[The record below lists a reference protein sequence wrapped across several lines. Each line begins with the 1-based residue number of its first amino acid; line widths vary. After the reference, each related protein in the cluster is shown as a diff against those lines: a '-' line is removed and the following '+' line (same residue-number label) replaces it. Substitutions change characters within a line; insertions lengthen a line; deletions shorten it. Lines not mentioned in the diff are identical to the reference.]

1 MMRRTLES
9 HRMYAVFRAALL
21 ASLIVA
27 PTAESAEP
35 PQAPRP
41 QPLRTGKERL
51 GSKDSDEQRVDDC
64 KVLPQRRTRSRP
76 AACPWEFGS

>member
-1 MMRRTLES
+1 MMRRTLER

-27 PTAESAEP
+27 PMAEAAEL
-35 PQAPRP
+35 PQATRP

-51 GSKDSDEQRVDDC
+51 GGKGSDEQRVDDC
-64 KVLPQRRTRSRP
+64 KVPLQRRTRPRP